1 MYFLAAHGFL
11 VIISI
16 AAWICVLAFGGLA
29 HKTLIR
35 IMTTGFSPG
44 GATEMLADLAIVGAS
59 KFPSALSVLLVS
71 VFRRLFYYNLFDCK
85 LLDIKTQGHFLQKK
99 TSTNRQIFQ
108 DWNVKYTHYDI

>member
-1 MYFLAAHGFL
+1 MFLNFSSMNEQKPFTNYFLAAHGFL

-71 VFRRLFYYNLFDCK
+71 VFRRLFITTCLVINYS
-85 LLDIKTQGHFLQKK
+85 I
-99 TSTNRQIFQ
+99 
-108 DWNVKYTHYDI
+108 